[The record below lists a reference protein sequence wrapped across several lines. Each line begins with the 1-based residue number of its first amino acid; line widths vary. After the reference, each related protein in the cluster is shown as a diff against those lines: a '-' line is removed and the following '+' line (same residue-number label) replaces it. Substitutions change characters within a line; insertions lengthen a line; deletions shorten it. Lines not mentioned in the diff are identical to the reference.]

1 MRLLDLLLPV
11 PCARCGEPPVSPCPH
26 CLATLSESPELPVPA
41 GLRSLTALTSYDERS
56 SRFITEAKYHNART
70 GLVALARWAARMVP
84 AGVHGEL
91 GLVTWA
97 PTTDRRRRERG
108 FDQGRII
115 AGVVGRTL
123 GLPTRNLLRRGRG
136 PAQTG
141 RSRSERLRGP
151 EMLARRRVDAT
162 GAPAADRPRGVLIV
176 DDVCTTGATLSAAAA
191 ALADAGHE
199 VLHGLVIARTPDPG
213 GGIDPGAWR

>member
-1 MRLLDLLLPV
+1 M
-11 PCARCGEPPVSPCPH
+11 SPCTN

-70 GLVALARWAARMVP
+70 GLVELARWAARMVP
-84 AGVHGEL
+84 VAVLDEL
-91 GLVTWA
+91 WLVTWA
-97 PTTDRRRRERG
+97 PTTDQRRRERG

-123 GLPTRNLLRRGRG
+123 GLPTRNLLRRGKG
-136 PAQTG
+136 SAQTG
-141 RSRSERLRGP
+141 RTRSERLRGP
-151 EMLARRRVDAT
+151 DLIARRVVDAAGPPT
-162 GAPAADRPRGVLIV
+162 PGRPCGVLIV

-191 ALADAGHE
+191 ALSDAGHAA
-199 VLHGLVIARTPDPG
+199 LHGLVIARTPDPG
-213 GGIDPGAWR
+213 GGIEPVARR